1 MMNRKMLKQAQ
12 QLQKRM
18 EQMQE
23 EMETLTVEGSAGG
36 GAVTAIVTGKMQV
49 LSITIDPDVVDP
61 DDVDLL
67 QDMVLAAVNDG
78 LHKGRGDSEQTDGL
92 PHRRIEDT
100 GVDVGDAFAHS
111 HLASHSVQLDEQHR
125 IILLRR
131 PGWEARRRA
140 SQAAGDRPQ
149 DGPATGVPPY
159 TNGG

>member
-36 GAVTAIVTGKMQV
+36 GAVTATVTGKMHV

-78 LHKGRGDSEQTDGL
+78 LHRAEETVSKQMASLTGGL
-92 PHRRIEDT
+92 KI
-100 GVDVGDAFAHS
+100 
-111 HLASHSVQLDEQHR
+111 
-125 IILLRR
+125 
-131 PGWEARRRA
+131 PGLM
-140 SQAAGDRPQ
+140 
-149 DGPATGVPPY
+149 
-159 TNGG
+159 